1 MATTRNPG
9 NRKKETAG
17 RYGTDIANAT
27 GALTDFTATTTVT
40 QAIGTPYP
48 PSTAAG
54 YSVERVSITIHTAG
68 SDADG
73 TLLMKLQKVRGGSG
87 GTTIDLTDTIS
98 LEAGTITTTPT
109 TFDVPLLSTLTPQQ
123 FVVIPGDALIWSKV
137 NNSAA
142 IDTQPVGAFNIEF
155 AVGG

>member
-1 MATTRNPG
+1 MATTRNPN
-9 NRKKETAG
+9 NRKRETAG
-17 RYGTDIANAT
+17 RYGTDIVSCT

-54 YSVERVSITIHTAG
+54 YSVERASLTIHTAG

-73 TLLMKLQKVRGGSG
+73 TLIIKLQKVRGGSG
-87 GTTIDLTDTIS
+87 GTTIDLTTTMN
-98 LEAGTITTTPT
+98 LEAATITTTPT
-109 TFDVPLLSTLTPQQ
+109 TFDLPLLSTLTPEQ

-142 IDTQPVGAFNIEF
+142 IDTQPVGAFNIEL
-155 AVGG
+155 AAGG